1 MPRRPDPTAPSSRWR
16 LAERQ
21 RLLSLAA
28 RIGRRRQWWAAQRDA
43 ASVRDPREQ
52 ATWLIL
58 DGLRRAGLEP
68 ELRAAERAA
77 LAPGNTGRDR

>member
-1 MPRRPDPTAPSSRWR
+1 VRSIYVPLPEGVADRLRELARRE
-16 LAERQ
+16 L
-21 RLLSLAA
+21 
-28 RIGRRRQWWAAQRDA
+28 
-43 ASVRDPREQ
+43 RDPREQ

-68 ELRAAERAA
+68 ELRPAERAA